1 MKTREKIR
9 HVLFI
14 LIGMLLFGS
23 IGSVSANESII
34 DGGDSFENAV
44 LLEPGSYNGELSI
57 EDLEYYSITNITP
70 GQKLTIK
77 VDIPEAGLDYP
88 RRNPEIIL
96 YDQEKSKLKSEFKGV
111 GGNEFGSLTVY
122 WTSNSNEPSYSF
134 YLKILEKYL
143 ASTEGP
149 YSYIVDISI
158 DDCFDAD
165 SQTDAGNT
173 FDTALNTTPGEY
185 TSYFEME
192 SGDDKVDIYMLSLES
207 GDKLDVTVT
216 PSGDAQFEINIYD
229 QDRIK
234 MSGEYSANKGA
245 IVKISETSPSAQD
258 VYIEIKKRLGTS
270 SDKEYS
276 LNIAVENGVETEQT
290 ESPTED
296 TSAEETQTEEIE
308 TEETEAGETEAG
320 ETQTEGTQTEDTS
333 NGGSSIPG
341 FGLLITVTGILT
353 VGYLLLRR

>member
-1 MKTREKIR
+1 MKTRDKIR
-9 HVLFI
+9 PVLFI

-23 IGSVSANESII
+23 IGSVSANESIT

-57 EDLEYYSITNITP
+57 EDPEYYSITNITP

-88 RRNPEIIL
+88 KRNTEIIL

-111 GGNEFGSLTVY
+111 NGNEFGSLTVY

-173 FDTALNTTPGEY
+173 FNTALNTTPGEY

-192 SGDDKVDIYMLSLES
+192 SGDDKVDIYMLSMES
-207 GDKLDVTVT
+207 GDKLDVTIT
-216 PSGDAQFEINIYD
+216 PSDDAQFEVNIYD
-229 QDRIK
+229 RDRVK
-234 MSGEYSANKGA
+234 MSGEYSANRGA
-245 IVKISETSPSAQD
+245 IVKVSETSLSAQD
-258 VYIEIKKRLGTS
+258 VYIEIKKRLTS
-270 SDKEYS
+270 SSEKDYS

-296 TSAEETQTEEIE
+296 TSVEETQTEEIE
-308 TEETEAGETEAG
+308 TEETEVEE
-320 ETQTEGTQTEDTS
+320 TQTEDTS

-341 FGLLITVTGILT
+341 FGLLITVTGLLT